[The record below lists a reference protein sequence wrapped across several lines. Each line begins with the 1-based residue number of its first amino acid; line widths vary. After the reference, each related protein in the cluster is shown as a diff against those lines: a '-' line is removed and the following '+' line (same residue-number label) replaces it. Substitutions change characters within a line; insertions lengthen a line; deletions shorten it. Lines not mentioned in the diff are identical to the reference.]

1 LIVAG
6 RGFKKKEDLILAR
19 QLADEL
25 GGELACTRPLIEA
38 GWLEPRRQVG
48 LSGRTVKPRLLI
60 ACGVSGSVQFAAG
73 MKSSEMI
80 LSINND
86 PHAAI
91 NQIANYSFI
100 GDLYQIIPAL
110 LNFIKNGREK

>member
-1 LIVAG
+1 
-6 RGFKKKEDLILAR
+6 
-19 QLADEL
+19 
-25 GGELACTRPLIEA
+25 PLIEA

-110 LNFIKNGREK
+110 LNFIRNGREK